1 MNICH
6 ILARH
11 FKCYRNAAGGA
22 GKYIDPIPDGL
33 EYFVLGSTSAASA
46 YDFQYLGVKGFN
58 GAVGPQTVSYDYRLL
73 EKFYTKI
80 KKGGVV
86 IWSPVSFVLCVAEY
100 ENVMSHLKY
109 YYVLNRDSIYDY
121 SNVKAAFAVLY
132 PLIRFFAYPFR
143 KFVFPIL
150 RKFKQKIFT
159 RGTLHI
165 KMSCQATN
173 IQKTAIGYHDGWM
186 KQFLFDANHTSG
198 LFDIDKRREYCLTYL
213 KKIIELCRQ
222 NQLRFAVVVPPVSK
236 SMLQYVSHQDLERY
250 LLRPLRPLGDDL
262 TIMNYFD
269 DGRFSDDELFETAIC
284 MNETGRRLFTKEV
297 IERIEAENK

>member
-80 KKGGVV
+80 KNGGVI
-86 IWSPVSFVLCVAEY
+86 IWSPCVFSLCIAEY
-100 ENVMSHLKY
+100 DKLPQHLRY
-109 YYVLNRDSIYDY
+109 YYILDRRNIHNGNKITEVY
-121 SNVKAAFAVLY
+121 AV
-132 PLIRFFAYPFR
+132 AYPIMR
-143 KFVFPIL
+143 LVLSPIKRFL
-150 RKFKQKIFT
+150 LPLLGF
-159 RGTLHI
+159 I
-165 KMSCQATN
+165 K
-173 IQKTAIGYHDGWM
+173 HE
-186 KQFLFDANHTSG
+186 LFANHAAKRQQCSTTTVQKSAEGYYCGWGREFKFDDKSISG
-198 LFDIDKRREYCLTYL
+198 LPDMDKRMEYCLAHL
-213 KKIIELCRQ
+213 KKIIELCWQ
-222 NQLRFAVVVPPVSK
+222 NQLRFAVVIPPVSK

-250 LLRPLRPLGDDL
+250 LLCPLRPLGDDL

-297 IERIEAENK
+297 IERIEAETK